1 MNAFNERAK
10 KHAEHIKN
18 VGQHCTTEETT
29 KQALILPFLD
39 ILGFSPFDPFKV
51 KAEYKADFPGAKSS
65 ERVDYALFCHGVPV
79 MFVEAKAYSEKLQ
92 NHCPQLSRYFNAT
105 PEVTIA
111 AITNGKEWRFFTD
124 LDDKNMMDKSPFL
137 VVDFEEVDDSLI
149 ARLFQFRHDEFQPEA
164 LRTLAEETIYL
175 NAFTKVISDG
185 LRNPDAEFV
194 RFVANRAE
202 IKRQLNA
209 KFLETISPIIKQAI
223 KKSVSDM
230 VVSGLSSRPEPVE
243 QMLDNKTTLEANSEY
258 AKIIDPDNEKIITT
272 YVERRLFEV
281 VKEIVGDNQ
290 DIFPKDTESY
300 FSVIFKN
307 KVNRWI
313 VRYYSDKRSPKI
325 NISVPMT
332 EERKKEVE
340 RAGLSFGSGESILLP
355 NPEHLF
361 RISGIIFDA
370 LEYVKNDE
378 NFKRQGSSL

>member
-175 NAFTKVISDG
+175 NAFTEVISDG

>member
-1 MNAFNERAK
+1 M
-10 KHAEHIKN
+10 
-18 VGQHCTTEETT
+18 
-29 KQALILPFLD
+29 
-39 ILGFSPFDPFKV
+39 
-51 KAEYKADFPGAKSS
+51 
-65 ERVDYALFCHGVPV
+65 LFCHGVPV

-175 NAFTKVISDG
+175 NAFTEVISDG

>member
-175 NAFTKVISDG
+175 NAFTEVISEG